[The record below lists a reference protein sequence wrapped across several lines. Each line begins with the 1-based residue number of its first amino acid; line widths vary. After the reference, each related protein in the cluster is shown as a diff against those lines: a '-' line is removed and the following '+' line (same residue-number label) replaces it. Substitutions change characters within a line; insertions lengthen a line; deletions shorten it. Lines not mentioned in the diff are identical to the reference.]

1 MSEHVPDAKLI
12 IEHTAQLVGADGQ
25 GWVVACNLGY
35 RSERIPVRST
45 ALQYKV
51 QHLNHPPLYEL
62 ERLEK
67 RHAGEI
73 VAAHSGG
80 FPT

>member
-12 IEHTAQLVGADGQ
+12 IEHTAQLVGPDGQ

-45 ALQYKV
+45 ALQHKV
-51 QHLNHPPLYEL
+51 QHLDHPLIGEL
-62 ERLEK
+62 EVSGA
-67 RHAGEI
+67 AGPGSW
-73 VAAHSGG
+73 AGDG
-80 FPT
+80 